1 MMKNRIAILLAL
13 ISLPVLTKAQSPIGD
28 GGTQL
33 NFGAGLYSH
42 GIPVYF
48 GMDFGVHP
56 DISLGFQTGLD
67 LEFDY
72 FTVAGRGDYHFN
84 TVFDIPRDWDLY
96 AGLSVGFAVSTH
108 GHDHPPHHHHDHH
121 HVSGLDLGLQIG
133 GRYYWNR
140 SWGINLEFG
149 GGMLL
154 SGGRFGLS
162 KRF

>member
-1 MMKNRIAILLAL
+1 MKRKIAIFFLVICPFFAA
-13 ISLPVLTKAQSPIGD
+13 AQGPLGN
-28 GGTQL
+28 GGKQI
-33 NFGAGLYSH
+33 NFGVGLYSS

-56 DISLGFQTGLD
+56 DISVGFQTGLD

-72 FTVAGRGDYHFN
+72 FTAAGRGDYHFN
-84 TVFDIPRDWDLY
+84 SLLDIPRDWDLY
-96 AGLSVGFAVSTH
+96 AGLSIGFAVSI
-108 GHDHPPHHHHDHH
+108 HDHHHDHPHHHHTHI
-121 HVSGLDLGLQIG
+121 SGLDLGLQIG